1 VEIHELDAEGHLM
14 TILYGMVDPEGMIY
28 LKNSGSEKTQSQDN
42 IQ

>member
-1 VEIHELDAEGHLM
+1 MEIHELDEHGHLM

-28 LKNSGSEKTQSQDN
+28 LKNSGTEKAHSQDN